1 MKRLFVAVVAALLGA
16 LAGSAARQ
24 LVIRKLTSDGGEI
37 VIAAGPVPI
46 VAGTVAGLIL
56 PNRGPLV
63 AFVVAANVAANTKTG
78 IESTGSDPSDE

>member
-24 LVIRKLTSDGGEI
+24 LVIRKVTSDGGEI
-37 VIAAGPVPI
+37 VIAASPVPI
-46 VAGTVAGLIL
+46 VAGSVAGLFL
-56 PNRGPLV
+56 PKRGPLV

-78 IESTGSDPSDE
+78 TEATGSNE